1 MSDIER
7 IRCALSFIPPDSSET
22 LLRMGTA
29 IKDGLGDE
37 GFWIWN
43 EWVQR
48 ADPSVRAAAGIFAD
62 RQPWNSGAEDSVV
75 PLSVARKGEDG
86 GPPA

>member
-7 IRCALSFIPPDSSET
+7 IRGALSFIPPDSPEI

-37 GFWIWN
+37 GFWVWN
-43 EWVQR
+43 EWVQQ
-48 ADPSVRAAAGIFAD
+48 ADPSVRAAAGATLTGRRFGVE
-62 RQPWNSGAEDSVV
+62 GA
-75 PLSVARKGEDG
+75 LIKLMLG
-86 GPPA
+86 

>member
-7 IRCALSFIPPDSSET
+7 IRGALSFIRPDSPET

-29 IKDGLGDE
+29 HQGWARRR

-43 EWVQR
+43 EWVQQ

-62 RQPWNSGAEDSVV
+62 RQAWNSGAEDSVV
-75 PLSVARKGEDG
+75 PLSPARKGEDG